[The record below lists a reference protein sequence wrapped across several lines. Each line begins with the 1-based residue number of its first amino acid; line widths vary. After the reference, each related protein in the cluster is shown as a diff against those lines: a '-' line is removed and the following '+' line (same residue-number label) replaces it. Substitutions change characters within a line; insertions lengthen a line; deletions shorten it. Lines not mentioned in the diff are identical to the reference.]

1 MFLELSRNHV
11 LTELRNFQ
19 GHRILKGDIGSY
31 WNEYMKGAAKWTK
44 DAGKVPSSISNG
56 FKWVAITKISCD
68 RGNNSLTISRWGLY
82 ILKCLKKSFYVHEQV
97 FFSIPPKREKNENS
111 LKYICFNVLH
121 LWPSWCFDHRKII
134 ASCFV
139 SLH

>member
-1 MFLELSRNHV
+1 MFLELSRNYV

-68 RGNNSLTISRWGLY
+68 RDNNSLTILRWGLY
-82 ILKCLKKSFYVHEQV
+82 ILKYLKKSLYVHEQV
-97 FFSIPPKREKNENS
+97 FFFYTTQKKKRKEMKT
-111 LKYICFNVLH
+111 H
-121 LWPSWCFDHRKII
+121 
-134 ASCFV
+134 
-139 SLH
+139 